1 MTKFYLVLK
10 KKYKTKKITFTDNT
24 LYLEKKNIFVIT
36 KKINEYKD
44 KKLPLIHDI
53 GPFCK

>member
-1 MTKFYLVLK
+1 M
-10 KKYKTKKITFTDNT
+10 
-24 LYLEKKNIFVIT
+24 YLEKKILLAIT

-53 GPFCK
+53 RKSEV